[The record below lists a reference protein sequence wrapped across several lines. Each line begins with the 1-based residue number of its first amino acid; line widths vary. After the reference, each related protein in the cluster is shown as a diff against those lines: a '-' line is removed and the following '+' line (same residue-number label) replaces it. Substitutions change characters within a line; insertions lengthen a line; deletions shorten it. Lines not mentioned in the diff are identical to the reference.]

1 MPDRENHPH
10 TTVILAMSADGKIA
24 DVTRAP
30 ARFGS
35 AIDKLHLE
43 TQVAQADAVLF
54 GAGTLRAY
62 GTTLKVTHPDLLK
75 QRQQQGKPSQPVQIV
90 CSGSAVLDCQARFF
104 SQSVPR
110 WLLTTTIGADRWR
123 DRAEFEKILV
133 AELKEDSSK
142 IDWQEA
148 FQQLFALNL
157 GRVAILGGG
166 ELVASLF
173 AANLIDELWLTVC
186 PLILGGANAPT
197 AVGGVGF
204 LAGVAPRLELLEV
217 RSAGEEVFLHYR
229 VKWEGL
235 RWRAIAS
242 KT

>member
-24 DVTRAP
+24 DVSRAP

-75 QRQQQGKPSQPVQIV
+75 QRQQQGNSLQPVQIV
-90 CSGSAVLDCQARFF
+90 CSGSAILEGQARFF

-110 WLLTTTIGADRWR
+110 WLLTTTIGAERWR
-123 DRAEFEKILV
+123 DRAEFERILV
-133 AELKEDSSK
+133 AESKEATSR
-142 IDWQEA
+142 IEWQEA
-148 FQQLFALNL
+148 FQQLFALGL
-157 GRVAILGGG
+157 GRLAILGGG

-173 AANLIDELWLTVC
+173 AANLVNELWLTVC

-197 AVGGVGF
+197 PVEGVGF
-204 LAGVAPRLELLEV
+204 LAGVAPRLELLDV
-217 RSAGEEVFLHYR
+217 RSVGEEVFLHYE
-229 VKWEGL
+229 VKQKSL
-235 RWRAIAS
+235 
-242 KT
+242 